1 MPFEIHKAGLR
12 DYNGR
17 VGFNSVFKYV
27 NHSSRDEAW
36 GIYCIDAGAVEIKPG
51 EAYPYQADRHPPKY
65 TQNWEKGRILNEFQF
80 LYIVRGEGIFRTR
93 EEEKG
98 LHEGSFIVLV
108 PGAWHWYRPR
118 LETGWTEYWVGF
130 DGDYPKM
137 LREYGFLGP
146 GPKILDPGLHESIVG
161 HFNRV
166 IDGVVGERPGYQQV
180 ISSLVPLV
188 YAEVS
193 AYASRPSIE
202 EHGKDL
208 FDRVTVIFEANIQGK
223 MDMESLASELNFN
236 YATFREEFKS
246 YTGLSPYQYF
256 LQMKINRAKEL
267 LMDGGLSVK
276 EISYK
281 LAFDNP
287 YYFSR
292 LFKKKTGMAP
302 SQWNGIETAE
312 E

>member
-1 MPFEIHKAGLR
+1 M
-12 DYNGR
+12 
-17 VGFNSVFKYV
+17 
-27 NHSSRDEAW
+27 
-36 GIYCIDAGAVEIKPG
+36 
-51 EAYPYQADRHPPKY
+51 
-65 TQNWEKGRILNEFQF
+65 
-80 LYIVRGEGIFRTR
+80 
-93 EEEKG
+93 
-98 LHEGSFIVLV
+98 
-108 PGAWHWYRPR
+108 
-118 LETGWTEYWVGF
+118 
-130 DGDYPKM
+130 
-137 LREYGFLGP
+137 
-146 GPKILDPGLHESIVG
+146 G
-161 HFNRV
+161 HFNR
-166 IDGVVGERPGYQQV
+166 ILDGVIGERPGYQQV
-180 ISSLVPLV
+180 ISSLVPLI
-188 YAEVS
+188 YAEAS

-202 EHGKDL
+202 EHGKAL

-236 YATFREEFKS
+236 YASFREEFKS

-267 LMDGGLSVK
+267 LLDGGLSVK